1 MSEPRTID
9 RLIFVFAANSGL
21 LSAAVDSAKKVLRLR
36 GCSLCSITH
45 GLAGEKRE
53 WSECREEIGVPVLQV
68 HGTLDAS
75 IPIEARRCGASFLRA
90 WPFESLVTSFPGRA
104 LRTEF
109 GRGQR
114 HVSIRIIGAST
125 CLRVIFSNLR
135 ARSRLQKP
143 LPEFRARCFRDRK
156 FGR

>member
-75 IPIEARRCGASFLRA
+75 IPIEAARALHARLRDARFVAVEGASHD
-90 WPFESLVTSFPGRA
+90 V
-104 LRTEF
+104 
-109 GRGQR
+109 
-114 HVSIRIIGAST
+114 HVDAPDT
-125 CLRVIFSNLR
+125 L
-135 ARSRLQKP
+135 AREVADFVATLGP
-143 LPEFRARCFRDRK
+143 
-156 FGR
+156 